1 MELRRPAPGLIVH
14 TDRGSQYA
22 SKSYR
27 AVLENHLALASMSR
41 TGNCYDNAM
50 AESFFSTLEFEL
62 RVNLDGLTFSQVNL
76 ELADYI
82 EHYYNR
88 KRLHSSVDYMSPVS
102 YELEQMAA

>member
-1 MELRRPAPGLIVH
+1 MASDGSGDEERKRFKKQEVELLSSRITNRN
-14 TDRGSQYA
+14 T
-22 SKSYR
+22 
-27 AVLENHLALASMSR
+27 SMSR

-62 RVNLDGLTFSQVNL
+62 RVNLAGLTFAQVHR

-88 KRLHSSVDYMSPVS
+88 KRMHSAVDYKSPVS
-102 YELEQMAA
+102 YEAEQMAA